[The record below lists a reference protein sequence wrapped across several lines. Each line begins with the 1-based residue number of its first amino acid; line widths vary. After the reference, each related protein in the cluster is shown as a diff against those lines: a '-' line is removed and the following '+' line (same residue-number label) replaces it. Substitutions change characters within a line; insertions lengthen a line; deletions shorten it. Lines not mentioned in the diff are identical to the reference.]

1 MTEYII
7 KRLLLIPVTLIGIFT
22 ISFLLLYIVPG
33 DPVATIVGQRADI
46 ETIKA
51 IRSELNLDKPL
62 YIQYITYLTKLLQGD
77 LGKSFIRSEYVLDA
91 ILERFPATLEL
102 ALSAISIAITIGIPI
117 GVISAVK
124 QYSFWDRF
132 FMIFAIA
139 GVSAPGFWVG
149 QILILLLA
157 YNLKLLPDGGYSE
170 YFPENIKFLIL
181 PALALGIR
189 EVAVIARLTRSSMLE
204 VIRQDYIKTARAKG
218 VSELIVIT
226 KHALRNAL
234 IPIVTYIGMDI
245 GYLLGGAVIT
255 ETIFTRPGIG
265 LLAVQALRD
274 KDIPIVLGTVLFSSL
289 LIVIANLITD
299 LSYALLDPR
308 VKLSQ
313 KS

>member
-1 MTEYII
+1 MAEYII
-7 KRLLLIPVTLIGIFT
+7 KRLLLIPITLIGIFT

-33 DPVATIVGQRADI
+33 DPVATIVGQRADV

-51 IRSELNLDKPL
+51 IRTELNLDKPL
-62 YIQYITYLTKLLQGD
+62 YVQYFSYLGKLLQGD
-77 LGKSFIRSEYVLDA
+77 LGKSFIRSEYVADA
-91 ILERFPATLEL
+91 IIERFPATLEL
-102 ALSAISIAITIGIPI
+102 ALSAIGIAIIIGIPI
-117 GVISAVK
+117 GIISSIR

-149 QILILLLA
+149 QILILLFA

-218 VSELIVIT
+218 VSEFVVIT

-274 KDIPIVLGTVLFSSL
+274 KDIPVVLGTVLFSSL
-289 LIVIANLITD
+289 LIVVSNLITD

-308 VKLSQ
+308 VKLGQ

>member
-1 MTEYII
+1 MFEYII
-7 KRLLLIPVTLIGIFT
+7 KRVLLIPITLIGIFT

-51 IRSELNLDKPL
+51 IRTELNLDKPL
-62 YIQYITYLTKLLQGD
+62 YIQYLSYLGKLIQGD

-91 ILERFPATLEL
+91 IIERFPATLEL
-102 ALSAISIAITIGIPI
+102 ALASIIIAIIIGIPI
-117 GVISAVK
+117 GIISSVK

-149 QILILLLA
+149 QILILLLS
-157 YNLKLLPDGGYSE
+157 YNLKLFPDGGYSE

-218 VSELIVIT
+218 VSEFIVIT

-274 KDIPIVLGTVLFSSL
+274 KDIPMVLGTVLFSSL

-299 LSYALLDPR
+299 LSYAILDPR
-308 VKLSQ
+308 VKLGH

>member
-1 MTEYII
+1 MLQYLI
-7 KRLLLIPVTLIGIFT
+7 KRLLLIPITILGIFT
-22 ISFLLLYIVPG
+22 ISFALLYIVPG
-33 DPVATIVGQRADI
+33 DPVSTIVGQHADP

-51 IRSELNLDKPL
+51 IRADLNLDKPI
-62 YIQYITYLTKLLQGD
+62 YQQYLIYLGKVVQGD
-77 LGKSFIRSEYVLDA
+77 LGRSFKTDENVASA
-91 ILERFPATLEL
+91 IMERFPATLEL
-102 ALSAISIAITIGIPI
+102 ALASIFIAVIIGVPI
-117 GVISAVK
+117 GVISSVK

-149 QILILLLA
+149 QILILFFA
-157 YNLKLLPDGGYSE
+157 YKLNLLPDGGYSE
-170 YFPENIKFLIL
+170 YFPENLKFLIL
-181 PALALGIR
+181 PAMALGIR

-204 VIRQDYIKTARAKG
+204 VIRHDYVRTARAKG
-218 VSELIVIT
+218 LSEFNVIV

-234 IPIVTYIGMDI
+234 IPIVTYIGLDI

-274 KDIPIVLGTVLFSSL
+274 QDITMVLGTVLFASVV
-289 LIVIANLITD
+289 IVIANLITD

-308 VKLSQ
+308 VKLS
-313 KS
+313 K

>member
-1 MTEYII
+1 MAEYII
-7 KRLLLIPVTLIGIFT
+7 KRLLLIPITLIGIFT

-33 DPVATIVGQRADI
+33 DPVATIVGQRADV

-51 IRSELNLDKPL
+51 IRTELNLDKPL
-62 YIQYITYLTKLLQGD
+62 YVQYFSYLGKLVQGD
-77 LGKSFIRSEYVLDA
+77 LGKSFIRSEYVADA
-91 ILERFPATLEL
+91 IIERFPATLEL
-102 ALSAISIAITIGIPI
+102 ALSAIVIAIIIGIPI
-117 GVISAVK
+117 GIISSIR

-218 VSELIVIT
+218 VAEFVVIT

-234 IPIVTYIGMDI
+234 IPIVTYIGMDV

-255 ETIFTRPGIG
+255 ETIFTRPGVG

-308 VKLSQ
+308 VKLGQ